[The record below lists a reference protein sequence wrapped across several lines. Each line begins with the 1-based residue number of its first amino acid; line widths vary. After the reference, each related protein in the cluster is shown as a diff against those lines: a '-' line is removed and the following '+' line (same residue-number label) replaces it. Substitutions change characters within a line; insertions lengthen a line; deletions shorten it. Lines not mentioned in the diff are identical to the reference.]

1 MSVMTVERVG
11 TSEVVRLADQLG
23 IDERDWEVR
32 RRMAE
37 LSTDDV
43 QILRSLEPW
52 ARANAERIVDAVY
65 SHLTSFAA
73 ADTLVRSTG
82 RSLQDLKGAQRVYFV
97 SIFTAEFDAA
107 YVESRLAIGALN
119 AGIGITP
126 RWSLGTYLT
135 YVREVDRL
143 LAQHYGFRS
152 GRMRAAMLAFFRVI
166 SLDQQLVIETQTL
179 LETQE
184 KAAASATAARQDVEG
199 VLAAVAETAQT
210 AYAAAHELLGTATAL
225 ASNASQQEA
234 SLTQTTATID
244 EVAVTAAQAAERA
257 KIVSENGQR
266 SLEVSSAGR
275 KAVEDATRGMDELRQ
290 QVEAIAQSTLGL
302 AARAQAIGEITA
314 AVSDI
319 AEQTNLLA
327 LNAAIEAAHAGEHG
341 KGFAVVASE
350 VRSLA
355 DQSKKA
361 TVQIRGILDD
371 IQRATNA
378 AVLATEQGTRS
389 AASTAAL
396 VTEAGTTIASLAETV
411 AAGAIP
417 ATQIAASAGQQ
428 AAGMAQI
435 TQAIRNIG
443 DAAAQ
448 NFAMT
453 RKTEETAKGLSQMA
467 QRLTELLKERA

>member
-1 MSVMTVERVG
+1 MSVTTVAG
-11 TSEVVRLADQLG
+11 IRLVDQLG
-23 IDERDWEVR
+23 IDDRDWEVR

-37 LSTDDV
+37 LSDDDI
-43 QILRSLEPW
+43 QILRSLQPW
-52 ARANAERIVDAVY
+52 ALANAAGIVDAVY
-65 SHLTSFAA
+65 AHLTSFPE
-73 ADTLVRSTG
+73 ADTLLHSTG
-82 RSLQDLKGAQRVYFV
+82 RSLQDLKTAQRAYFI
-97 SIFTAEFDAA
+97 SIFAA
-107 YVESRLAIGALN
+107 QIDSSYVESRLEIGAQN
-119 AGIGITP
+119 ADIGLTP

-143 LAQHYGFRS
+143 LGRHFGLRS
-152 GRMRAAMLAFFRVI
+152 ARMRAAMLAFYRVI
-166 SLDQQLVIETQTL
+166 SLDLQLVIETQSL
-179 LETQE
+179 IATQR
-184 KAAASATAARQDVEG
+184 KAEASATAARQDVEG
-199 VLAAVAETAQT
+199 VLAAVADTART
-210 AYAAAHELLGTATAL
+210 ASAAALELLATATAL
-225 ASNASQQEA
+225 AASASEQEA

-266 SLEVSSAGR
+266 SLEVSSAGQ
-275 KAVEDATRGMDELRQ
+275 KAVEDATKGMDELRQ

-302 AARAQAIGEITA
+302 AERAQAIGEITA

-319 AEQTNLLA
+319 AERTNLLA

-453 RKTEETAKGLSQMA
+453 RKTEATAKGLSLMA